1 MATAKK
7 HLQGKWA
14 LYSLILIVILVGGY
28 VGADMY
34 VKTLGPRVRSRIVKA
49 LAARF
54 DADVDLTY
62 LDIALLPQPT
72 VVGEGLTIR
81 HKGWGN
87 LPPLIHIRR
96 FSAQTDLVSAL
107 GAKNE
112 VRLVTLE
119 GLEVH
124 IPPRG
129 RRMLLHGSRDEPGET
144 ETANPEPGHDLTKL
158 KFNIQTI
165 VADGT
170 KLIIDPAK
178 QNKIPLEFDIGKLT
192 LRSVGANQ
200 PMTFVAQLTNA
211 KPPGLIYSTGHFGP
225 WQRDE
230 PRSTPVDG
238 TYDFKNADLSVFNG
252 ISGTLNSS
260 GRYGGVL
267 QHIIVDGI
275 TDTPNFAVK
284 RAGAPVDLKTKFHA
298 IVDGTNGD
306 TFLDPV
312 DASFLSTELV
322 CRGGV
327 YGKQGEQGKTVNLN
341 ITTTRGRVQ
350 DLLHLVIRETR
361 PMLTGGVDFRA
372 AMAIPPGKVDI
383 LNKLQLQGTF
393 GINSAHFTSSNIQK
407 RIQTL
412 SERARG
418 ISKKEA
424 EAQPQGS
431 VASNFFGK
439 FDLRNGLARFPEMTF
454 DVPGA
459 HVQLEGNYNVDTTA
473 IDMHGIF
480 RMQATLSETQSGW
493 KRLLLM
499 PFNRIFEK
507 DGAGFQLPFTIQGDK
522 DHPDFRLELF
532 HRTSR

>member
-1 MATAKK
+1 MKRR
-7 HLQGKWA
+7 WPI
-14 LYSLILIVILVGGY
+14 YCLIALIVLVAAFI
-28 VGADMY
+28 GADAY

-49 LAARF
+49 LAERF
-54 DADVDLTY
+54 DADVELVHLDLG
-62 LDIALLPQPT
+62 LLPQPT

-81 HKGWGN
+81 HKGWN
-87 LPPLIHIRR
+87 DQQPLIRIQR

-119 GLEVH
+119 GLEIH

-129 RRMLLHGSRDEPGET
+129 RRIRLRGSADEPDET
-144 ETANPEPGHDLTKL
+144 ETANPEPGQDRTRL
-158 KFNIQTI
+158 KFNIQRI

-170 KLIIDPAK
+170 RLVIDPAVK
-178 QNKIPLEFDIGKLT
+178 GKLPLEFAIYKLS
-192 LRSVGANQ
+192 LRNVGPDG
-200 PMTFVAQLTNA
+200 PMKFVAELANA

-238 TYDFKNADLSVFNG
+238 DYRFTNADLGVFNG
-252 ISGTLNSS
+252 ISGTLAST

-284 RAGAPVDLKTKFHA
+284 RAGTPVDLKTKFHA

-312 DASFLSTELV
+312 DASFLSTELI

-327 YGKQGEQGKTVNLN
+327 YGKPDQHGKT
-341 ITTTRGRVQ
+341 ITLDVTAPKGRVE
-350 DLLHLVIRETR
+350 DLLHLTISEKK
-361 PMLTGGVDFRA
+361 PMLTGAVHFRTK
-372 AMAIPPGKVDI
+372 MGIPPGKVDI
-383 LNKLQLQGTF
+383 LDKLQLQGTF
-393 GINSAHFTSSNIQK
+393 GITSAHFSNSVIQR
-407 RIQTL
+407 RIQEL

-424 EAQPQGS
+424 KAAPQET
-431 VASNFFGK
+431 VASNFRGQFNLG
-439 FDLRNGLARFPEMTF
+439 DGLARFSKLSF
-454 DVPGA
+454 GVPGA
-459 HVQLEGNYNVDTTA
+459 TVTLDGTYNLQSTA
-473 IDMHGIF
+473 IDLRGLF
-480 RMQATLSETQSGW
+480 RMKATISQTQSGW
-493 KRLLLM
+493 KRLALI
-499 PFNRIFEK
+499 PFDRLFEK
-507 DGAGFQLPFTIQGDK
+507 DGAGFQLSFKIEGNKED
-522 DHPDFRLELF
+522 PDFHPEFF
-532 HRTSR
+532 HRGSQ